1 MNKHNLLIKK
11 IKKQFLSINYLIETY
26 FNRLNVLK
34 TNFKKG
40 NLIRNNRVFLGLS
53 TAVILT
59 LSYFLLPTLYNK
71 NLIQEQIENQ
81 VYKKYNL
88 RIKFNERLT
97 YSLLPKPHFSSKNLT
112 ILQNERKI
120 ASVDNFKV
128 LMKINK
134 FFPLNQI
141 VTRDLIFNKV
151 DFNIVL
157 DDLFF
162 FKNLLKTE
170 PNENR
175 IIFKNSNIFFKSN
188 DDELLFLKKIKDSKF
203 YYDSYN
209 LQNILVS
216 KNEIFNIPYKII
228 IKNDKFNKNILSEF
242 KSNKIRLNID
252 NKISYENEIKDGFL
266 NVSFINKSSSLNY
279 QVKKNSISFES
290 QDQKFVNGSIDF
302 KPFYFE
308 ANFDYDG
315 ISIKDLFNADSI
327 LIDLIKSEILN
338 NENLNVSIKLTARD
352 ITNVDELNNLSL
364 FLALEQGAVGL
375 SKSKIMWKD
384 DLEIAMNEG
393 FLRYDKEEGI
403 ILIGKITIDAKDVKD
418 FYKSFQIE
426 KINRNEFKQI
436 KLDFVYNFNKNKFRF
451 DNIKIDNNPN
461 EEIEKFITKYNLS
474 EKNFSNK
481 ITFKNFINNFFSIYD
496 G

>member
-26 FNRLNVLK
+26 FNRINVLK

-40 NLIRNNRVFLGLS
+40 NLIRNNRVFLSLAI
-53 TAVILT
+53 AVILT

-81 VYKKYNL
+81 IYKKYGL
-88 RIKFNERLT
+88 RIKFNEKIT
-97 YSLLPKPHFSSKNLT
+97 YRLLPKPHFSSKNLT
-112 ILQNERKI
+112 ILQNEKKI
-120 ASVDNFKV
+120 ASVDNFKI
-128 LMKINK
+128 LMKINE

-141 VTRDLIFNKV
+141 QIKDLIFNKA
-151 DFNIVL
+151 DFYIVL

-170 PNENR
+170 PNENI
-175 IIFKNSNIFFKSN
+175 IIFRNSNIFFKSN
-188 DDELLFLKKIKDSKF
+188 DDELLFLKKIKDGKF

-216 KNEIFNIPYKII
+216 KNEIFNIPYKMI
-228 IKNDKFNKNILSEF
+228 IKNDKFNKNILAEF
-242 KSNKIRLNID
+242 KSNKIRLNVD
-252 NKISYENEIKDGFL
+252 NKISYESEIKDGIL

-279 QVKKNSISFES
+279 QIKKNSINFES
-290 QDQKFVNGSIDF
+290 QDQTLVNGSIDF
-302 KPFYFE
+302 KPFYFQ

-315 ISIKDLFNADSI
+315 ISIKDLFDTDSI
-327 LIDLIKSEILN
+327 LIDLIKSEIFN
-338 NENLNVSIKLTARD
+338 NENLNVNINLNVRD
-352 ITNVDELNNLSL
+352 ITNIDELNNLSL
-364 FLALEQGAVGL
+364 ILALEQGAIGL

-384 DLEIAMNEG
+384 DLEVIMNEG
-393 FLRYDKEEGI
+393 FIRYDNEEGI
-403 ILIGKITIDAKDVKD
+403 IVIGKITINAKDIKD

-426 KINRNEFKQI
+426 KIHRNEFKKI
-436 KLDFVYNFNKNKFRF
+436 NLDFVYNFNKNKFRF
-451 DNIKIDNNPN
+451 DNIKIDNNSN
-461 EEIEKFITKYNLS
+461 EEIEKFITKYNSS

-481 ITFKNFINNFFSIYD
+481 ITFKNFINNFFSVYD